1 LRRGIGTTTRKFT
14 KALVGSRYHRA
25 IPDKKTR
32 VMHSVALLTP
42 SHSKDLERFD
52 LLCES
57 IDACLSGYARHYV
70 VVNDDD
76 VHLFE
81 KYRSHRR
88 DIIPASRY
96 LPKWLWAVP
105 PGLLPSRRRIWVSL
119 LSYPVHGWHIQQIL
133 KIAGVLAVPEQRVCI
148 LDSDNLFFRKFDIG
162 RYAGAEKTPLYVDRN
177 AIRADAP
184 LHATWLRNC
193 DYMLGLPETSFP
205 ADDFVGNALVWDKTA
220 VRAMT
225 EAIKSATKVSWALAL
240 CRTRPF
246 SEYLLY
252 GRFVSSSPSHLAQHQ
267 MVERSLA
274 LAHWDENRL
283 DRSSIEAMM
292 HAAAPEQVALCIQSY
307 SSTSIGDI
315 RGVLASALEQ
325 ATPAQV

>member
-81 KYRSHRR
+81 KYRSQ
-88 DIIPASRY
+88 
-96 LPKWLWAVP
+96 WLWAVP

-193 DYMLGLPETSFP
+193 DYMLGLP
-205 ADDFVGNALVWDKTA
+205 ALVWDKTA